1 MAIKLDNS
9 VSYELNENKK
19 NLILHFRDKYFAP
32 FGIMQVVKDFFAIP
46 NEEIDKIRS
55 QANEEFRTLKN
66 DSKLEDYP
74 IKMKVS
80 YKKTKL
86 IFEKE

>member
-9 VSYELNENKK
+9 VSYEINENKK

-32 FGIMQVVKDFFAIP
+32 FGIMQVVKDFFDIQ
-46 NEEIDKIRS
+46 NEDIDKVRG
-55 QANEEFRTLKN
+55 QANEEFRSIKN
-66 DSKLEDYP
+66 NSRLEDYP
-74 IKMKVS
+74 MKMVVS